1 MWKEAHSLAE
11 RPHAAKAAL
20 HARYSPDRPKS
31 GGTKADR
38 HVKQPKRS
46 EVQASYGTSSTG
58 RLRSGKGNA
67 QHNAIHGGNEATY
80 EQFGRVTM
88 DSMEEKLGAVLS
100 NPQLMQQIMSMAS
113 SLSQSNEASKE
124 ETTAPSLPAFD
135 PKLLAQLSGLS
146 GQGTVDNDQRTLLN
160 ALCPYLSSDRISR
173 LEKAMRAAKM
183 ARVASTFLNQ
193 GGLSLLTGR

>member
-1 MWKEAHSLAE
+1 
-11 RPHAAKAAL
+11 
-20 HARYSPDRPKS
+20 
-31 GGTKADR
+31 
-38 HVKQPKRS
+38 
-46 EVQASYGTSSTG
+46 
-58 RLRSGKGNA
+58 
-67 QHNAIHGGNEATY
+67 
-80 EQFGRVTM
+80 M